1 MNAPSPRP
9 TGTLA
14 FNAAATA
21 LLAWLYS
28 GDVYDGLRARTAE
41 VSAFADVPNIGFAAA
56 ALVATLVGAGVTVA
70 GALRKRDG
78 SWKGYR
84 VVPVLAVLILFVDL
98 FVLSVEK
105 VPMGAPDRVALAI
118 SALAQHATD
127 GSSPEGVLASK
138 EALEE
143 FVKSLGPPP
152 LLVRGAPRARWELSL
167 RANCTG
173 PAADLAGEAPGTLV
187 YCVAADRQH
196 AWVSAVAFPREQR
209 FGPPGV
215 FTVGGVPFS
224 AEVLPLPS
232 EAADDGEGVVLDD
245 DGGVVA
251 AP

>member
-1 MNAPSPRP
+1 MNAPTPRP

-28 GDVYDGLRARTAE
+28 GDVYDGVRARTAE
-41 VSAFADVPNIGFAAA
+41 VSAFANVPNIGFAAA
-56 ALVATLVGAGVTVA
+56 ALVATLLGAGVTVA
-70 GALRKRDG
+70 GALTRREG

-84 VVPVLAVLILFVDL
+84 LLPVLAVLILFVDL
-98 FVLSVEK
+98 FVLSSEK

-118 SALAQHATD
+118 SALAQHATE
-127 GSSPEGVLASK
+127 GSSPEGVLARK
-138 EALEE
+138 EPLDD

-167 RANCTG
+167 RSNCTG
-173 PAADLAGEAPGTLV
+173 PAADFQGEAPGTLV
-187 YCVAADRQH
+187 YCVAADSQH

-215 FTVGGVPFS
+215 FALAGVPFS
-224 AEVLPLPS
+224 AEVLPLPA
-232 EAADDGEGVVLDD
+232 EGPDEGEGVVLDD

-251 AP
+251 VP